1 MAEDGGELASVVENC
16 VRTSSNIDGHM
27 DCDSSGVYE
36 VRHRSGAGIRKLG
49 KSWAENTQP
58 DGYGAVVN
66 ADGTITLAAA
76 PEVVA
81 AAGDCEDGADA
92 SLHKFWHRAGWLVLL
107 LMCQS
112 TSSVILEHFEVLIK
126 SHPVV
131 IYFLTMLVGAGGN
144 AGGQS
149 TVLVVRRL
157 ALAAVGGRGGHA
169 AGDAGLSMRRI
180 VGSELS
186 VGAQLSVV
194 LCCAS
199 FVRCVAF
206 QVRGVECLAI
216 CLSMLVIVFTS
227 TLVGAALPLL
237 LRRLNVDP
245 AHAGATIQVVMD
257 ISGVTL
263 TCVVSCLVLG
273 LPLSGKPRAVGAG
286 AAEAASGAG
295 AGIQQE
301 RSHGLARFGTDVGD
315 ALR

>member
-1 MAEDGGELASVVENC
+1 VTECEASIG
-16 VRTSSNIDGHM
+16 TS
-27 DCDSSGVYE
+27 E
-36 VRHRSGAGIRKLG
+36 VRHRWVAGPRKPPMTWREG
-49 KSWAENTQP
+49 NSP
-58 DGYGAVVN
+58 GGY
-66 ADGTITLAAA
+66 
-76 PEVVA
+76 
-81 AAGDCEDGADA
+81 GDCEEADLA

-112 TSSVILEHFEVLIK
+112 TSSVILEHFELLIK

-157 ALAAVGGRGGHA
+157 ALATVNGRAH
-169 AGDAGLSMRRI
+169 GDPGLSVRRI

-186 VGAQLSVV
+186 VGAQLAVV
-194 LCCAS
+194 LCGAS
-199 FVRCVAF
+199 FLRCIVF

-237 LRRLNVDP
+237 LRKLNVDP

-273 LPLSGKPRAVGAG
+273 LPLSSAKAG
-286 AAEAASGAG
+286 AKVMHARVSDAHVGSSAG
-295 AGIQQE
+295 PGLGISIE
-301 RSHGLARFGTDVGD
+301 RETMHGLNAFGKDV
-315 ALR
+315 ASLESLR